1 MTRIRVNRI
10 YLYFQ
15 YPLLPPGV
23 LSFRRDLPATC
34 DNFRKP
40 IFPIPPTPLASLPLA
55 SLSLFFSSP
64 FFPLPLS
71 LFLARVAGRETK
83 GIQLEREEVE
93 KLREGKGR
101 EEKRERF
108 RPSCWFPSSHRRRW
122 RFLGNCI
129 DCLRNDTV
137 PEPVVERPEK
147 GECRS
152 LPCPIPPR
160 ADDARL

>member
-34 DNFRKP
+34 NNFRKP
-40 IFPIPPTPLASLPLA
+40 IFPIPPLPLLLFLLL
-55 SLSLFFSSP
+55 LSLFFFSSP

-93 KLREGKGR
+93 KLREGKGGK
-101 EEKRERF
+101 EGEI
-108 RPSCWFPSSHRRRW
+108 PTLLLVSVFPSSSMA
-122 RFLGNCI
+122 
-129 DCLRNDTV
+129 V
-137 PEPVVERPEK
+137 PR
-147 GECRS
+147 
-152 LPCPIPPR
+152 
-160 ADDARL
+160 

>member
-23 LSFRRDLPATC
+23 LTFRRDLPATC
-34 DNFRKP
+34 NNFRKP
-40 IFPIPPTPLASLPLA
+40 IFPIPPLPLLLFLLL
-55 SLSLFFSSP
+55 LSLFFSSP

-93 KLREGKGR
+93 KLREGKGGK
-101 EEKRERF
+101 EGEI
-108 RPSCWFPSSHRRRW
+108 PTLLLLVSVFPSSSMA
-122 RFLGNCI
+122 
-129 DCLRNDTV
+129 V
-137 PEPVVERPEK
+137 PR
-147 GECRS
+147 
-152 LPCPIPPR
+152 
-160 ADDARL
+160 

>member
-15 YPLLPPGV
+15 ISPPGV

-34 DNFRKP
+34 NNFRKP

-93 KLREGKGR
+93 KLREGKGGK
-101 EEKRERF
+101 EGEI
-108 RPSCWFPSSHRRRW
+108 PTLLLVSVFPSSSMA
-122 RFLGNCI
+122 
-129 DCLRNDTV
+129 V
-137 PEPVVERPEK
+137 PR
-147 GECRS
+147 
-152 LPCPIPPR
+152 
-160 ADDARL
+160 